1 MRQSVK
7 SGIVAG
13 LFLTFSGGLLPAMPA
28 HAQSIPRISIP
39 APVVIDVG
47 VRIPPII
54 VNVPSAGF
62 VFGGAGSERVDVD
75 KDVDRSR
82 TPGRVVIIE

>member
-1 MRQSVK
+1 MRQFVK

-13 LFLTFSGGLLPAMPA
+13 LFLTLSGGLLPAMPA
-28 HAQSIPRISIP
+28 YAQTIPLIPNP
-39 APVVIDVG
+39 APVVIDAG
-47 VRIPPII
+47 FRIPPII
-54 VNVPSAGF
+54 VNVATPGF
-62 VFGGAGSERVDVD
+62 VFGGAGGRNVDVD